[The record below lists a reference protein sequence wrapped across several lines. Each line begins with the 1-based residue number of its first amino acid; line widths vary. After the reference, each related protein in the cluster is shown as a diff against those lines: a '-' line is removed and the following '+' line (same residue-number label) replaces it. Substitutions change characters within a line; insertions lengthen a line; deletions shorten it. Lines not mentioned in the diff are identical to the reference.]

1 MALWRRGRPGR
12 LGAWTGVLAMLLAVA
27 PAWAVEGLV
36 LTFDPSPKKGTYSLT
51 VVAVVDAPALAV
63 RHTLLHICD
72 FKDSYAYMKECVVF
86 NVQDSQAWSYARVNP
101 PVLDPRD
108 YISRRTV
115 VEDLKPD
122 GTGALRIVYQ
132 HDHRAGPPVREG
144 IIRVEVNEGHWELV
158 PEGDKTRITYALTL
172 NPGGVVPLWM
182 ARLAARRAAP
192 AQLESIE
199 KIARAQQQQ
208 GKVVLPVPGSPW
220 ADVKA
225 QPLPGASISER

>member
-1 MALWRRGRPGR
+1 MPLMMGCARKW
-12 LGAWTGVLAMLLAVA
+12 LGPAVVVAAGLGGVL
-27 PAWAVEGLV
+27 PASAVEGLV
-36 LTFDPSPKKGTYSLT
+36 LNFDPAPKKDTYALT

-86 NVQDSQAWSYARVNP
+86 NVQDNQAWSYARVTP

-122 GTGALRIVYQ
+122 GTGALRIVYA
-132 HDHRAGPPVREG
+132 HDHRAGPPPREG
-144 IIRVEVNEGHWELV
+144 IIRVEVNEGHWELTPV
-158 PEGDKTRITYALTL
+158 GNKTKITYALTL
-172 NPGGVVPLWM
+172 NPGGVVPIWM

-199 KIARAQQQQ
+199 KIARAQQAA
-208 GKVVLPVPGSPW
+208 GKVDVPVPGTPW

-225 QPLPGASISER
+225 KPLPGAAITER